1 MAPTLDKLPTI
12 LTLGVLVGIFLALRK
27 HSASERVRLWTY
39 AWMLIFVHFLV
50 QVFEGRAGF
59 PEHILESIDLGA
71 LELSGVVFLA
81 SMIRSVENRKR
92 HMLVMVGLG
101 VPVLFHATVA
111 TFGWHLR
118 APMMATIVVLAVL
131 GTAFA
136 FMENS
141 LKSPFAWGLAAVA
154 AGISAY
160 AMRAQWKGSADP
172 EVIAILTV
180 MFALSGVL
188 FWRRVPRMSPGV
200 VAVSGGFLAWGAVF
214 PAAMMLAAAFP
225 TLTVN
230 PELWN
235 VPKFFVAIG
244 MVLTML
250 EDQSL
255 VVDAARGR
263 ERAENSFLHKIS
275 EVSSRLLSGVDPLSL
290 STAMV
295 DAVSSASSFRS
306 AALFLMGEDR
316 KFAFAAANGVKRN
329 ELTRVQAQAGCD
341 SQENYNQLF
350 ENCERIGNQ
359 SCVVT
364 NELTKL
370 DGEGRPWQAA
380 SWNSSVVV
388 PLISPRGS
396 RLGALWLGS
405 DKDLAQV
412 SGSEIVQ
419 LEMLMADFAG
429 TIENSRLHRQLVRSE
444 KLAALGQL
452 VAGVAHEL
460 NNPLTGILGYSEL
473 LTEEVEQEST
483 RKRIG
488 KLGQEARRMKR
499 IVDGLLRFS
508 RQSNAG
514 KHSADVPS
522 ALHDVIQ
529 LREYDLRR
537 KNIKVDVKLDTALPA
552 LAIDEDELKQVLL
565 NILNNAMD
573 AVEESKERS
582 IRVFTSVQ
590 EDRVAIH
597 FEDSGPGFA
606 ELSRALDPFY
616 TTKPVGKGTGLGLS
630 VCYGILRECGGDI
643 HISNR
648 APYGASVVI
657 EVPISLGAP
666 FVVGQKPAAKIDA
679 SAAVA

>member
-27 HSASERVRLWTY
+27 HSASERVRLWTW

-59 PEHILESIDLGA
+59 PEHVLESIDLGA

-81 SMIRSVENRKR
+81 SMIRSVENRTR
-92 HMLVMVGLG
+92 HMLVIVGLG

-111 TFGWHLR
+111 TFGWNLR
-118 APMMATIVVLAVL
+118 GPMMATIVALAVL
-131 GTAFA
+131 GAMFV

-154 AGISAY
+154 TGISAY
-160 AMRAQWKGSADP
+160 SLHAQWKGNTDP

-188 FWRRVPRMSPGV
+188 FWRRVRRMSPGV
-200 VAVSGGFLAWGAVF
+200 IAVGGGFLAWGAVF
-214 PAAMMLAAAFP
+214 PAAMLLAGAFP
-225 TLTVN
+225 MLTVN

-290 STAMV
+290 SSAMV
-295 DAVSSASSFRS
+295 EAVTGASGFRS

-329 ELTRVQAQAGCD
+329 ELARVQVQAGCD

-359 SCVVT
+359 SCVVS
-364 NELTKL
+364 KAPAVGS
-370 DGEGRPWQAA
+370 DGEDRPWQAA
-380 SWNSSVVV
+380 SWNLSVVV
-388 PLISPRGS
+388 PLVSPRGL

-405 DKDLAQV
+405 NKELTQV
-412 SGSEIVQ
+412 GASEIVQ

-473 LTEEVEQEST
+473 LSEEVEQEST

-508 RQSNAG
+508 RQSNVG
-514 KHSADVPS
+514 THSADVPS

-529 LREYDLRR
+529 LREYDLR
-537 KNIKVDVKLDTALPA
+537 KKSIKVDVKLDAVSPA
-552 LAIDEDELKQVLL
+552 LAIDDDELKQVLL

-582 IRVFTSVQ
+582 IRIFSSVQ
-590 EDRVAIH
+590 EDRVGIH

-606 ELSRALDPFY
+606 DLSRALDPFY

-648 APYGASVVI
+648 QPYGASVVI
-657 EVPISLGAP
+657 EVPVAPGAP
-666 FVVGQKPAAKIDA
+666 FMVGQKPAARIDA
-679 SAAVA
+679 AAVA

>member
-118 APMMATIVVLAVL
+118 GPMMATIVVLAGL
-131 GTAFA
+131 GTALA

-160 AMRAQWKGSADP
+160 ALRGEWKGSADP

-214 PAAMMLAAAFP
+214 PAAMLLAAAFP
-225 TLTVN
+225 TLAVN

-329 ELTRVQAQAGCD
+329 ELARVQAQAGCD

-364 NELTKL
+364 NEPTKL

-460 NNPLTGILGYSEL
+460 NNPLTGILGYADL
-473 LTEEVEQEST
+473 LSEEVEGQKAA
-483 RKRIG
+483 KRVE
-488 KLGQEARRMKR
+488 KLGAEARRMKR
-499 IVDGLLRFS
+499 IVDGLLRFA
-508 RQSNAG
+508 RQNNPATRA
-514 KHSADVPS
+514 ADFEV
-522 ALHDVIQ
+522 ALRDVIQ
-529 LREYDLRR
+529 LREFHIR
-537 KNIKVDVKLDTALPA
+537 KLGIRMELHIEPQLPRI
-552 LAIDEDELKQVLL
+552 AIGEDELKQVLL
-565 NILNNAMD
+565 NILNNAID
-573 AVEESKERS
+573 AVEESAQRS
-582 IRVFTSVQ
+582 IAITVTRQ
-590 EDRVAIH
+590 GDRI
-597 FEDSGPGFA
+597 FIRFDDSGPGFSD
-606 ELSRALDPFY
+606 LNRAFDPFF

-630 VCYGILRECGGDI
+630 ICYRIIQEAAGEIVL
-643 HISNR
+643 SNKQ
-648 APYGASVVI
+648 PFGAS
-657 EVPISLGAP
+657 ISLEFPAT
-666 FVVGQKPAAKIDA
+666 VAEPAAIL
-679 SAAVA
+679 SA